1 MDPRVSIYESRKVLE
16 INPTNNLVKRMNVA
30 VQQVESDEVEGFE
43 EEEDEGGTE
52 ENQQKLSEN
61 KQKLETMA
69 WLLYD
74 TAIFESGYIIGD
86 SNEYAERVF
95 DVLTRMTGLPNAP
108 VEGCYI

>member
-43 EEEDEGGTE
+43 EDEDEGFAFYLLFSIFFVLVIGGTE
-52 ENQQKLSEN
+52 ENQQKISEN

-69 WLLYD
+69 W
-74 TAIFESGYIIGD
+74 FFFFFFFVS
-86 SNEYAERVF
+86 
-95 DVLTRMTGLPNAP
+95 
-108 VEGCYI
+108 